1 MNNYLSKKKCSIFIL
16 LMIVSTFCIENLSAQ
31 NTKLK
36 GEIFDDLGPVIG
48 ATIVIK
54 SKPTVGTTTDVDGKF
69 SINAQV
75 GDILLVSFIGYEPK
89 EVKITNTKTLRIKL
103 EESANKLDEVTVVAF
118 GKQKKENLLGSVTT
132 VKPGELRAPSSN
144 LTTAL
149 GGRIAGLISMQTSGE
164 PGADNAQFFVRG
176 VATFN
181 EYSKGP
187 LILIDNM
194 ELSTNDLARLAVD
207 DIESFS
213 IMKDATATALY
224 GSRGANGVILVT
236 TKEGRDGKTNLS
248 FRFENSFS
256 QATRDVEFADPLTY
270 MKLNNEA
277 IITRHPLYNRRYSDD
292 QIAGVESGSD
302 PYYYPA
308 NDWRKLLFKDMTTN
322 QRFNM
327 SLSGGG
333 KKVRYYIAGAL
344 NNDTGVLKT
353 DSRNN
358 FNNNINIK
366 NINIRSNTN
375 INFTSTTEG
384 SVKFNANFRSA
395 HGPMY
400 SGNQMYQR
408 VMLANPVDFPAFY
421 KPDDMNIHTQHILFG
436 GTPEYSFI
444 NPYADMVK
452 GYQESTQTNLVAQ
465 IELRQKLDFITK
477 GLSARVMGSTTRE
490 SVYAINRFYD
500 PYYYTM
506 STYNPTTGYFK
517 LNNFHKG
524 DEALGFT
531 GGDKNVLSTI
541 YGELSANYDREFNEK
556 HAVSGMV
563 VGTIREIVT
572 SDFGDDLQR
581 SLPTRNLGISG
592 RFTYS
597 YDHRYLLEA
606 NFGYNGAERFAR
618 HNQFG
623 FFPSFGVGWIV
634 TNEKF
639 WKKNNIL
646 TNLKLK
652 GTYGLV
658 GNDAIGDAYDRFFY
672 LSRISKD
679 KGLNNDFGE
688 NPGSPTANS
697 SGIKINRF
705 ANTAITWEKAAKLN
719 LGFEATL
726 FDELEIQFD
735 YFKEKRTNIL
745 INRTAIPSTMGLT
758 DVPVA
763 DGSAPADVRANVGAA
778 SSSGF
783 EFTLDESHVFNK
795 DIWMRSTMTFTYAR
809 SRYTKYEEIVP
820 TGMDWLKNEGEFI
833 GQQRGLIAERLFID
847 EADIANS
854 PKQTFDNINDN
865 PVMPGDI
872 KYRDINNDGLIN
884 SHDFVPI
891 GYSSVPQIE
900 GGFGMSFGFY
910 GFDFNFFLKGASKVS
925 FMIDPTAN
933 VDWGSNTVGTA
944 PFVGN
949 HALLKAWA
957 DDHWSE
963 TNRNSYALW
972 PRLSDTSRPNNE
984 QPSTWWLRDGSYLR
998 LKSVELGYTIP
1009 ERITKKIAIQ
1019 SFRVYVSGMNLLTWS
1034 KFKLWDVEM
1043 GGSGLNYP
1051 IQRVFN
1057 VGLNFNF

>member
-1 MNNYLSKKKCSIFIL
+1 MNDYLSKKKCSI
-16 LMIVSTFCIENLSAQ
+16 LMLFMIISLFWCGNLSAQ
-31 NTKLK
+31 NAKVK
-36 GEIFDDLGPVIG
+36 GEVFDNAGPVIG
-48 ATIVIK
+48 ATVVIK
-54 SKPTVGTTTDVDGKF
+54 SNPKVGTTTDIDGKF
-69 SINAQV
+69 SLNAQM
-75 GDILLVSFIGYEPK
+75 GDVLLVSFIGYDTK
-89 EVKITNTKTLRIKL
+89 EVKITSTKTLKIKL
-103 EESANKLDEVTVVAF
+103 EESTNKLDEVTVVAF
-118 GKQKKENLLGSVTT
+118 GKQKKENLIGSVTT
-132 VKPGELRAPSSN
+132 VKPAELRVPSSN

-194 ELSTNDLARLAVD
+194 ELSSDDLARLSVD

-236 TKEGRDGKTNLS
+236 TKEGHEGKTNLS

-256 QATRDVEFADPLTY
+256 QPTKNVEFADPLTY

-277 IITRHPLYNRRYSDD
+277 IVTRHPLYNRRYSDD
-292 QIAGVESGSD
+292 QIAGVEAGSN

-308 NDWRKLLFKDMTTN
+308 NDWRKLLFKDMTAN
-322 QRFNM
+322 QRLNM

-344 NNDTGVLKT
+344 NNDTGTLKT
-353 DSRNN
+353 DKRNN

-366 NINIRSNTN
+366 NINLRSNTS

-384 SVKFNANFRSA
+384 AVRFNANFRSA
-395 HGPMY
+395 HGPMFT
-400 SGNQMYQR
+400 GNQMYQR
-408 VMLANPVDFPAFY
+408 VMLANPVDFPAY
-421 KPDDMNIHTQHILFG
+421 YEPDDMNTHTQHILFG
-436 GTPEYSFI
+436 GTPKYDFI

-477 GLSARVMGSTTRE
+477 GLSVRGMASTTRE
-490 SVYAINRFYD
+490 SVYAINRFYE
-500 PYYYTM
+500 PYYYIM
-506 STYNPTTGYFK
+506 STYNPTTGYFR
-517 LNNFHKG
+517 LNNFRKG
-524 DEALGFT
+524 DEALGFS
-531 GGDKNVLSTI
+531 GGDKNVMSTI

-556 HAVSGMV
+556 HTVSGMV

-572 SDFGDDLQR
+572 SDFGNDLQR
-581 SLPTRNLGISG
+581 SLPTRNLGLSG
-592 RFTYS
+592 RFTYG

-606 NFGYNGAERFAR
+606 NFGYNGAERFAK

-623 FFPSFGVGWIV
+623 FFPSFGAGWII

-639 WKKNNIL
+639 WKKNDII

-652 GTYGLV
+652 ATYGLV

-672 LSRISKD
+672 LSRIAKD
-679 KGLNNDFGE
+679 KILYNDFGE
-688 NPGSPTANS
+688 SQGSPTANS
-697 SGIKINRF
+697 KGIKINRF

-719 LGFEATL
+719 LGFELTL
-726 FDELEIQFD
+726 FNELEIQFD
-735 YFKEKRTNIL
+735 YFREKRTNIL
-745 INRTAIPSTMGLT
+745 INRAAIPTTMGLT

-763 DGSAPADVRANVGAA
+763 DGAAPADVRANVGAA

-795 DIWMRSTMTFTYAR
+795 DLWMRSTMTFTLAK

-820 TGMDWLKNEGEFI
+820 AGMDWLKNEGEFI

-854 PKQTFDNINDN
+854 PKQTFDNINDV

-872 KYRDINNDGLIN
+872 KYRDINGDGIIN
-884 SHDFVPI
+884 NHDFVPI
-891 GYSSVPQIE
+891 GYSNVPQIE

-910 GFDFNFFLKGASKVS
+910 GFDFNFFLKGASRVS
-925 FMIDPTAN
+925 FMIDPTSN
-933 VDWGSNTVGTA
+933 VDWGNNTIGTA

-957 DDHWSE
+957 DNHWSE

-972 PRLSDTSRPNNE
+972 PRLSDTARPNNE
-984 QPSTWWLRDGSYLR
+984 QASTWWLRDGSYLR

-1009 ERITKKIAIQ
+1009 EKLTKKIAIQ
-1019 SFRVYVSGMNLLTWS
+1019 SFRVYVSGMNLLTFS

>member
-1 MNNYLSKKKCSIFIL
+1 MLF
-16 LMIVSTFCIENLSAQ
+16 MIISLFWCGNLSAQ
-31 NTKLK
+31 NAKVK
-36 GEIFDDLGPVIG
+36 GEVFDNSGPVIG
-48 ATIVIK
+48 ATVTIK
-54 SKPTVGTTTDVDGKF
+54 SNPKVGTTTDIDGKF
-69 SINAQV
+69 SLNAQM
-75 GDILLVSFIGYEPK
+75 GDVLLVSFIGYDTK
-89 EVKITNTKTLRIKL
+89 EVKVASSKTLKIKL
-103 EESANKLDEVTVVAF
+103 EESTNKLDEVTVVAF

-132 VKPGELRAPSSN
+132 VKPAELRVPSSN

-194 ELSTNDLARLAVD
+194 ELSSDDLARLSVD

-236 TKEGRDGKTNLS
+236 TKEGHEGKTNLS

-256 QATRDVEFADPLTY
+256 QPTKNVEFADPLTY

-277 IITRHPLYNRRYSDD
+277 IVTRHPLYNRRYSDD
-292 QIAGVESGSD
+292 QIAGVESGSN

-344 NNDTGVLKT
+344 NNDTGTLKT
-353 DSRNN
+353 DKRNN

-366 NINIRSNTN
+366 NINLRSNTS

-384 SVKFNANFRSA
+384 AVRFNANFRSA

-400 SGNQMYQR
+400 TGNQMYQR
-408 VMLANPVDFPAFY
+408 VMLANPVDFPAY
-421 KPDDMNIHTQHILFG
+421 YEPDDMNTHTQHILFG
-436 GTPEYSFI
+436 GTPKYDFI

-477 GLSARVMGSTTRE
+477 GLSVRGMASTTRE
-490 SVYAINRFYD
+490 SVYAINRFYE

-506 STYNPTTGYFK
+506 STYNPTTGYFR
-517 LNNFHKG
+517 LNNFRKG
-524 DEALGFT
+524 DEALGFS
-531 GGDKNVLSTI
+531 GGDKNVMSTI
-541 YGELSANYDREFNEK
+541 YGELSVNYDREFNEK
-556 HAVSGMV
+556 HTVSGMV

-572 SDFGDDLQR
+572 SDFGNDLQR
-581 SLPTRNLGISG
+581 SLPTRNLGLSG
-592 RFTYS
+592 RFTYG

-606 NFGYNGAERFAR
+606 NFGYNGAERFAK

-623 FFPSFGVGWIV
+623 FFPSFGAGWII

-639 WKKNNIL
+639 WKKNDII

-652 GTYGLV
+652 ATYGLV

-672 LSRISKD
+672 LSRIAKD
-679 KGLNNDFGE
+679 KTLYNDFGE
-688 NPGSPTANS
+688 SQGSPTANS
-697 SGIKINRF
+697 KGIKINRF

-719 LGFEATL
+719 LGFELTL
-726 FDELEIQFD
+726 FNELEIQFD
-735 YFKEKRTNIL
+735 YFREKRTNIL
-745 INRTAIPSTMGLT
+745 INRAAIPTTMGLT

-763 DGSAPADVRANVGAA
+763 DGAAPADVRANVGAA

-795 DIWMRSTMTFTYAR
+795 DLWMRSTMTFTLAK

-820 TGMDWLKNEGEFI
+820 EGMDWLRNEGEFI
-833 GQQRGLIAERLFID
+833 GQQRGLIAERLFVD

-854 PKQTFDNINDN
+854 PKQTFDNINDV

-872 KYRDINNDGLIN
+872 KYRDINGDGIIN
-884 SHDFVPI
+884 NHDFVPI
-891 GYSSVPQIE
+891 GYSNVPQIE

-910 GFDFNFFLKGASKVS
+910 GFDFNFFLKGASRVS
-925 FMIDPTAN
+925 FMIDPTSN
-933 VDWGSNTVGTA
+933 VDWGNNTIGTA

-957 DDHWSE
+957 DNHWSE

-972 PRLSDTSRPNNE
+972 PRLSDTARPNNE
-984 QPSTWWLRDGSYLR
+984 QASTWWLRDGSYLR

-1009 ERITKKIAIQ
+1009 EKLTKKIAIQ
-1019 SFRVYVSGMNLLTWS
+1019 SFRVYVSGMNLLTFS

>member
-1 MNNYLSKKKCSIFIL
+1 MNYYFVQKKCSILIL
-16 LMIVSTFCIENLSAQ
+16 LMIVLCFCVESISAQ
-31 NTKLK
+31 DMKVK
-36 GEIFDDLGPVIG
+36 GEIFDNLGPVIG
-48 ATIVIK
+48 ATVVIK
-54 SKPTVGTTTDVDGKF
+54 SKPSVGTTTDVDGKF
-69 SINAQV
+69 SLNVQV
-75 GDILLVSFIGYEPK
+75 GDVLLVSFIGYEAK
-89 EVKITNTKTLRIKL
+89 EVKVVGTKMLRIKL
-103 EESANKLDEVTVVAF
+103 EESTNKLDEVTVVAF

-194 ELSTNDLARLAVD
+194 ELSSNDLARLAVD

-236 TKEGRDGKTNLS
+236 TKEGHDGKTNLS

-256 QATRDVEFADPLTY
+256 QPTKNVEFADPLTY

-277 IITRHPLYNRRYSDD
+277 IITRHPMYNRRYSDD
-292 QIAGVESGSD
+292 QIAGVESGSN

-400 SGNQMYQR
+400 TGNQMYQR

-421 KPDDMNIHTQHILFG
+421 EPDDMNIHTQHILFG
-436 GTPEYSFI
+436 GTPEYNFL

-517 LNNFHKG
+517 LNNFQKG
-524 DEALGFT
+524 NEALGFS
-531 GGDKNVLSTI
+531 GGDKNVMSTI
-541 YGELSANYDREFNEK
+541 YGELSANYDREFGEK
-556 HAVSGMV
+556 HTVSGMV

-572 SDFGDDLQR
+572 SDFGNDLQR
-581 SLPTRNLGISG
+581 SLPTRNLGVSG
-592 RFTYS
+592 RFTYG

-623 FFPSFGVGWIV
+623 FFPSFGVGWIL

-639 WKKNNIL
+639 WKENDIV

-652 GTYGLV
+652 ATYGLV

-672 LSRISKD
+672 LSRISQD
-679 KGLNNDFGE
+679 KALNNDFGE

-719 LGFEATL
+719 FGFEATL
-726 FDELEIQFD
+726 FNELEIQFD
-735 YFKEKRTNIL
+735 YFREKRTNIL
-745 INRTAIPSTMGLT
+745 INRTAIPGTMGLT

-795 DIWMRSTMTFTYAR
+795 DIWMRSTMTFTFAR

-820 TGMDWLKNEGEFI
+820 TGMDWLKNEGEYI

-854 PKQTFDNINDN
+854 PRQTFDNVNDI

-891 GYSSVPQIE
+891 GYSNVPQIE

-910 GFDFNFFLKGASKVS
+910 GFDFNFFLKGASRVS

-933 VDWGSNTVGTA
+933 VDWNSNTVGTA
-944 PFVGN
+944 PFVEN

-957 DDHWSE
+957 DNHWSE

-972 PRLSDTSRPNNE
+972 PRLSDTPRPNNE

-1009 ERITKKIAIQ
+1009 ERITNKIALQ
-1019 SFRVYVSGMNLLTWS
+1019 SFRVYISGMNLLTWS

-1057 VGLNFNF
+1057 IGLNFNF